1 KSDSVTMPTRVQG
14 IAFTQDGY
22 LLMSRSCQLYKGL
35 RGYMRQID
43 IYLPEFSEEDS
54 GSMDL
59 GSSLKTVEVPSMNEG
74 IAIDGKYVY
83 VLYESAAFQDA
94 SYKVDRISA
103 FEVKK
108 LLP

>member
-1 KSDSVTMPTRVQG
+1 
-14 IAFTQDGY
+14 
-22 LLMSRSCQLYKGL
+22 
-35 RGYMRQID
+35 
-43 IYLPEFSEEDS
+43 
-54 GSMDL
+54 
-59 GSSLKTVEVPSMNEG
+59 EVPSMNEG